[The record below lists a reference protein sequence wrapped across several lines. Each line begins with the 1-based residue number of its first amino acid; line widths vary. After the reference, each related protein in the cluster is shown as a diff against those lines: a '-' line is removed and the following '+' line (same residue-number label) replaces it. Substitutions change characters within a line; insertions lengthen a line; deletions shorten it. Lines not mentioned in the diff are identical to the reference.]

1 MKTTPH
7 TPAPA
12 ERATPAAA
20 ARAPYT
26 PPRVQDLGPWQ
37 AVTLAYSVP
46 GGPGGLLNPGGS
58 ADSGPF

>member
-1 MKTTPH
+1 MQTPP
-7 TPAPA
+7 TPPAPS

-20 ARAPYT
+20 RAPYL

-58 ADSGPF
+58 ANSGPF